1 MFIHRLDHN
10 FVSYLFFFSI
20 AVRQAAGICLKDIL
34 ATQCGIE
41 FGEMYKSKRDPLLA
55 YLNPFRSAKKRAS
68 PSYWQNLFMDT
79 FEFNCTLNICELLNH

>member
-1 MFIHRLDHN
+1 MIFC
-10 FVSYLFFFSI
+10 LFSFYFSI
-20 AVRQAAGICLKDIL
+20 VVRQAAGTCLKDIL

-68 PSYWQNLFMDT
+68 LAHWHMSTSNLFMDT
-79 FEFNCTLNICELLNH
+79 FDSNCTTR